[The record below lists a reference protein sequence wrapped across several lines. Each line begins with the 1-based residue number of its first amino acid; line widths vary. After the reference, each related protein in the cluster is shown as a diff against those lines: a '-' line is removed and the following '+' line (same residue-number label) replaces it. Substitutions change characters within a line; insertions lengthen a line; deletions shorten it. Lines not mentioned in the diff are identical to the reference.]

1 MFAPVLFPA
10 VAHLAGADTVA
21 VPAVLPMAAAR
32 AAPERVGRVGRR
44 QIANAVGVVV
54 DFSMADVAAGDTDT
68 KRNMGVG
75 TRHGGPPRVLS
86 APARC
91 PSMMDEPGL

>member
-1 MFAPVLFPA
+1 MAVPTMLPVA
-10 VAHLAGADTVA
+10 AAGA
-21 VPAVLPMAAAR
+21 
-32 AAPERVGRVGRR
+32 APKSVGRVGRR
-44 QIANAVGVVV
+44 QIAHAIGVVV

-91 PSMMDEPGL
+91 PSTKDEPGL